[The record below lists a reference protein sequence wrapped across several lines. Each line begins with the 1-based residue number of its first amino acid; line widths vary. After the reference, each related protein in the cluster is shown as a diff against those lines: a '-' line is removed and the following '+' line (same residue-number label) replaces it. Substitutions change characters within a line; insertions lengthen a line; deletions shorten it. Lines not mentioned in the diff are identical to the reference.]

1 MGPGG
6 LVTFPDF
13 SPSIPALTFFP
24 RESHAVLLTELLS
37 PERIRVPLAAHTK
50 DELLE
55 ELVDVLAQTQHV
67 TDPSDVLR
75 AVRAREEVLST
86 GIGSGVAI
94 PHGRSAGIAEL
105 ALVAGVSAG
114 PVDFDALDGRPARL
128 FFLLVG
134 PESAAGQHVKMLSR
148 LSRVL
153 RREPVREAL
162 MRARTPEEFYDI
174 LHEAEHT

>member
-1 MGPGG
+1 M
-6 LVTFPDF
+6 
-13 SPSIPALTFFP
+13 
-24 RESHAVLLTELLS
+24 LLTELLS

-50 DELLE
+50 DEMLE
-55 ELVDVLAQTQHV
+55 ELVGVV
-67 TDPSDVLR
+67 TETHEVADPADVLR
-75 AVRAREEVLST
+75 SVRAREEVLST

-94 PHGRSAGIAEL
+94 PHGRSDGIREL

-134 PESAAGQHVKMLSR
+134 PEAAAGQHVKALSR

-162 MRARTPEEFYDI
+162 IRARTPKEFYDV
-174 LHEAEHT
+174 LHEAENT

>member
-1 MGPGG
+1 
-6 LVTFPDF
+6 
-13 SPSIPALTFFP
+13 
-24 RESHAVLLTELLS
+24 VLLTELLS

-50 DELLE
+50 DELIE
-55 ELVDVLAQTQHV
+55 ELVAVLAETQRV
-67 TDPSDVLR
+67 DDPADVLR

-86 GIGSGVAI
+86 GIGSGIAI
-94 PHGRSAGIAEL
+94 PHGRSDGIAEL
-105 ALVAGVSAG
+105 ALAAGVSAG

-134 PESAAGQHVKMLSR
+134 PESEAGQHVKALSR

-162 MRARTPEEFYDI
+162 IRSRTPEEFYDV